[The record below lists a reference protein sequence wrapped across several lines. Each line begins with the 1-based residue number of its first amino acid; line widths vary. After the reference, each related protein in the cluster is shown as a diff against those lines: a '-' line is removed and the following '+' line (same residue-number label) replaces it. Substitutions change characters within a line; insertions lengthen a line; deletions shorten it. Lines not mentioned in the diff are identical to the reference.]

1 MVVLATLVINK
12 LLLNDLNDHQWLNDL
27 NYLMRDDATDNS
39 TLLLC
44 PHPIKITN
52 IINRQLLLLFP
63 YFSIYIGPSSDVTL
77 EDLIR
82 S

>member
-39 TLLLC
+39 TLLLAL
-44 PHPIKITN
+44 I
-52 IINRQLLLLFP
+52 QLKSLILSIDNYYY
-63 YFSIYIGPSSDVTL
+63 YFHIFQYILVRHLMLHWKT
-77 EDLIR
+77 
-82 S
+82 

>member
-39 TLLLC
+39 TLLLAL
-44 PHPIKITN
+44 I
-52 IINRQLLLLFP
+52 QLKSLILSIDNYYYY
-63 YFSIYIGPSSDVTL
+63 YFHIFQYILVRHLMLHWKT
-77 EDLIR
+77 
-82 S
+82 